1 MSGSKLN
8 TFLFLRRLPHVP
20 LSPLFRRLSRFL
32 NPPRPL
38 LITLL
43 FLFSFIPIL
52 MSHPLTHRRMHAGLL
67 PILLPPPA
75 ALLSL
80 HSARSMDTDQ
90 WHPGPLTSH
99 TTSLP
104 SLMQIRI
111 LATNLLSSE
120 CLFNG
125 VGRWLLGGCAASQ
138 CQAFTP
144 GTGCLT
150 KEN

>member
-1 MSGSKLN
+1 MQ
-8 TFLFLRRLPHVP
+8 
-20 LSPLFRRLSRFL
+20 
-32 NPPRPL
+32 
-38 LITLL
+38 IY
-43 FLFSFIPIL
+43 FLFS
-52 MSHPLTHRRMHAGLL
+52 S
-67 PILLPPPA
+67 PA

-80 HSARSMDTDQ
+80 HSLHSMDTDQ

-125 VGRWLLGGCAASQ
+125 VGRLLLGAELFDNAKHSVLSVQ
-138 CQAFTP
+138 V
-144 GTGCLT
+144 
-150 KEN
+150 

>member
-1 MSGSKLN
+1 MY
-8 TFLFLRRLPHVP
+8 TCRLTSS
-20 LSPLFRRLSRFL
+20 SP
-32 NPPRPL
+32 
-38 LITLL
+38 
-43 FLFSFIPIL
+43 
-52 MSHPLTHRRMHAGLL
+52 
-67 PILLPPPA
+67 PPPA

-80 HSARSMDTDQ
+80 HSVHCMDADQ

-125 VGRWLLGGCAASQ
+125 VGRWLFRGCAVLQ
-138 CQAFTP
+138 CGAFTDYWYRLSWP
-144 GTGCLT
+144 
-150 KEN
+150 